1 MNSAPFVSS
10 VASLS
15 RVVILTMQDIAL
27 EPIDGGRLRMEG
39 TVTTYRYLD
48 PNELS
53 AAQQTGS
60 GR

>member
-1 MNSAPFVSS
+1 
-10 VASLS
+10 
-15 RVVILTMQDIAL
+15 MQDIAL